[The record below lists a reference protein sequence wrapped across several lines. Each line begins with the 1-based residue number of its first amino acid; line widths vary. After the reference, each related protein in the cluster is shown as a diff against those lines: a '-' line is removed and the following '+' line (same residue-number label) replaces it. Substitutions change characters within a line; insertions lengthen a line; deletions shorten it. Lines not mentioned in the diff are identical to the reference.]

1 MSREALNEHIARHT
15 LNHPPR
21 PSVTSE
27 IAWDDDDGDARTVSS
42 GSRVGEG
49 SGALVA
55 ADDARLVD
63 ADEDRT
69 TIAAPVDD
77 PSACAPPARSELVKE
92 GFRWN
97 AWKYAPGRLPP
108 AADADA
114 AGSSTSAANAAG
126 GSRGRAPVMYSVGV
140 GRDLTFDAAFLARRP
155 DAEVHAF
162 DATPVAAEFV
172 KALGA
177 AGGVPANWRWHELLL
192 APKDATHVTLELPEG
207 RADSFAPVVEGGEA
221 GGERDEAR
229 PARDG
234 EGAAG
239 EEKEGRKEKR
249 AAPRRSFAEATRFPA
264 RPLWRITAR
273 LGHETLDV
281 LKLDVEGAEFE
292 TLGAMEAYYGAEG
305 PPACQLLVE
314 WHERFRPD
322 GAAARADAEAALT
335 RMGFR
340 EVECWT
346 GDECAYWS
354 CRRCGNR

>member
-1 MSREALNEHIARHT
+1 
-15 LNHPPR
+15 
-21 PSVTSE
+21 
-27 IAWDDDDGDARTVSS
+27 
-42 GSRVGEG
+42 
-49 SGALVA
+49 
-55 ADDARLVD
+55 
-63 ADEDRT
+63 
-69 TIAAPVDD
+69 
-77 PSACAPPARSELVKE
+77 
-92 GFRWN
+92 
-97 AWKYAPGRLPP
+97 
-108 AADADA
+108 
-114 AGSSTSAANAAG
+114 
-126 GSRGRAPVMYSVGV
+126 MYSVGV

-221 GGERDEAR
+221 ARGERDEAR

-239 EEKEGRKEKR
+239 EEKEGRKEN
-249 AAPRRSFAEATRFPA
+249 APPRGGRSPRTRFPA

-292 TLGAMEAYYGAEG
+292 TLGAMEAYRRRGG
-305 PPACQLLVE
+305 P
-314 WHERFRPD
+314 
-322 GAAARADAEAALT
+322 ARVSAPGGVA
-335 RMGFR
+335 R
-340 EVECWT
+340 EVPP
-346 GDECAYWS
+346 G
-354 CRRCGNR
+354 RRGGAPTRRRR

>member
-21 PSVTSE
+21 PSVSSE
-27 IAWDDDDGDARTVSS
+27 IAWDDDDDDDGDGEDDARTARPT
-42 GSRVGEG
+42 SRG
-49 SGALVA
+49 A

-77 PSACAPPARSELVKE
+77 PAACAPPARSELVKE

-108 AADADA
+108 AADAD
-114 AGSSTSAANAAG
+114 GSSTSANAAG
-126 GSRGRAPVMYSVGV
+126 RSRARAPVMYSVGV

-177 AGGVPANWRWHELLL
+177 AGGVPANWKWHELLL

-239 EEKEGRKEKR
+239 EEEEGRKEVR
-249 AAPRRSFAEATRFPA
+249 AARLSFAEATRFPA

-273 LGHETLDV
+273 LGHEALDV

-322 GAAARADAEAALT
+322 GAAARAEAEAALT

>member
-27 IAWDDDDGDARTVSS
+27 IAWDDDDDDRNGEDDARTARPT
-42 GSRVGEG
+42 SRG
-49 SGALVA
+49 A

-126 GSRGRAPVMYSVGV
+126 GSRARAPVMYSVGV

-207 RADSFAPVVEGGEA
+207 LS
-221 GGERDEAR
+221 
-229 PARDG
+229 
-234 EGAAG
+234 
-239 EEKEGRKEKR
+239 
-249 AAPRRSFAEATRFPA
+249 
-264 RPLWRITAR
+264 LI
-273 LGHETLDV
+273 HI
-281 LKLDVEGAEFE
+281 
-292 TLGAMEAYYGAEG
+292 
-305 PPACQLLVE
+305 
-314 WHERFRPD
+314 
-322 GAAARADAEAALT
+322 
-335 RMGFR
+335 
-340 EVECWT
+340 
-346 GDECAYWS
+346 
-354 CRRCGNR
+354 